1 MRIVFIR
8 HGKPDY
14 KTDSLTE
21 LGWIQARAT
30 AKRLLSEG
38 ISEIYASS
46 MGRAQQTAE
55 AFAEASG
62 LAVTPLDFMR
72 EITWGS
78 EIECEE
84 LPFGG
89 HPWLLLPEYVKSGK
103 SLSLQDWT
111 KDEVFA
117 KNTKL
122 QKSTERVVLGFDEWL
137 SCFGFKRE
145 GEFYRVTRSDTDK
158 TIALFSHGGAS
169 TAVFSHIFNLP
180 FLSACLFIRPY
191 FCSVAIIK
199 IEGKLG
205 DLVLPKI
212 EILNDDRHVPKN
224 SDEAKIEN

>member
-1 MRIVFIR
+1 MRIVFVR

-30 AKRLLSEG
+30 AKKLLAEG

-46 MGRAQQTAE
+46 MGRAKQTAE
-55 AFAEASG
+55 AFSEASG

-78 EIECEE
+78 EVDGEE

-89 HPWLLLPEYVKSGK
+89 HPWLLLPEYVKAGK
-103 SLSLQDWT
+103 SLSLPDWT

-117 KNTKL
+117 KNIKL
-122 QKSTERVVLGFDEWL
+122 QKSTERVILGFDAWL
-137 SCFGFKRE
+137 SGFGFERE
-145 GEFYRVTRSDTDK
+145 GDFYRVTRDDTDK

-169 TAVFSHIFNLP
+169 TAVFSHIFNIP
-180 FLSACLFIRPY
+180 FLSACLFVRPY
-191 FCSVAIIK
+191 FCSVGIIK
-199 IEGKLG
+199 IDGKLG
-205 DLVLPKI
+205 ELTIPKI
-212 EILNDDRHVPKN
+212 EILNDDRHVPKA
-224 SDEAKIEN
+224 SDEARIDN

>member
-1 MRIVFIR
+1 MRIIFIR

-21 LGWIQARAT
+21 LGWVQARAT

-62 LAVTPLDFMR
+62 LPVTLLDFMR

-78 EIECEE
+78 EIEGEE

-89 HPWLLLPEYVKSGK
+89 HPWLLLPEYVKGGK

-111 KDEVFA
+111 KDEVFS

-122 QKSTERVVLGFDEWL
+122 QKSFKRVINGADAWLSELGFA
-137 SCFGFKRE
+137 RE
-145 GEFYRVTRSDTDK
+145 GEFYRVTRDNTDK
-158 TIALFSHGGAS
+158 TVALFSHGGAS
-169 TAVFSHIFNLP
+169 TAFISHIFNIP
-180 FLSACLFIRPY
+180 FLAACLFIRPY
-191 FCSVAIIK
+191 FCSVGIIE
-199 IEGKLG
+199 IEGNVG

-212 EILNDDRHVPKN
+212 EILNDDRHVPKT
-224 SDEAKIEN
+224 SDEARIEN